1 MIGMRIHTSD
11 SSGEGKKFIIL
22 AVVFYGA
29 MALVGGVW
37 YRIAAGGSV
46 LHYLSPA
53 ERLRP
58 GGEFGLLAAAFLASM
73 VFDTAGPRYS
83 KVLRRFQQS
92 LRGVLDPLGSL
103 GQGEILTLSI
113 LSGLGEEILFRGALQ
128 HSLGFVPA
136 TILFALSHYPL
147 KRDMWVWPIYAL
159 CMGAVLGTL
168 RILGGDIWSA
178 VLLHA
183 SVNFVS
189 LYLLAGGYSSGKK
202 ADEAPNENHSDG
214 AGDGELHG
222 DGH

>member
-1 MIGMRIHTSD
+1 MVGMRIHASDTSVD
-11 SSGEGKKFIIL
+11 GKKFITL

-46 LHYLSPA
+46 LHYLPPA
-53 ERLRP
+53 DRLRP
-58 GGEFGLLAAAFLASM
+58 GAEIGLLAAAFLANL

-92 LRGVLDPLGSL
+92 MRGVLGQLGPLGT
-103 GQGEILTLSI
+103 GEILALSI

-128 HSLGFVPA
+128 HTFGFVSA

-147 KRDMWVWPIYAL
+147 KRGMWVWPVYAL

-183 SVNFVS
+183 SVNCVS
-189 LYLLAGGYSSGKK
+189 LYLLSGRYSSGKQ
-202 ADEAPNENHSDG
+202 AEESPNEDHCDG
-214 AGDGELHG
+214 AGDSELHG
-222 DGH
+222 DSH

>member
-1 MIGMRIHTSD
+1 MDGT
-11 SSGEGKKFIIL
+11 KFVTL
-22 AVVFYGA
+22 ALVFYGI

-46 LHYLSPA
+46 LRFLAPA

-58 GGEFGLLAAAFLASM
+58 GAEIGLMAAAFLANLL
-73 VFDTAGPRYS
+73 FDTAGPRYS

-92 LRGVLDPLGSL
+92 IRAVLDPLGSL
-103 GQGEILTLSI
+103 GPGEILALSI

-128 HSLGFVPA
+128 HSLGFIPA

-147 KRDMWVWPIYAL
+147 KREMRVWPVYAL
-159 CMGAVLGTL
+159 AMGAVLGTL

-183 SVNFVS
+183 SVNCVS
-189 LYLLAGGYSSGKK
+189 LHLIAGKNCSGKQ
-202 ADEAPNENHSDG
+202 ADEPPNEDHSDG
-214 AGDGELHG
+214 AGNSQLHG